1 MSQYLLEVGG
11 STPAPHTA
19 ANRGNLWSSYL
30 VLCVNFWVGLY
41 VDILEY
47 AEIVVTDGNFMII
60 DIEDRSKK

>member
-1 MSQYLLEVGG
+1 M
-11 STPAPHTA
+11 
-19 ANRGNLWSSYL
+19 WSSYL